1 MNSRKITRKGKS
13 GSNYYVTHIVHPK
26 DIDIDLS
33 SIKED
38 ENENTNDTNLPLFS
52 KMVQLVSELG

>member
-13 GSNYYVTHIVHPK
+13 GSSYYVTHIVHPK
-26 DIDIDLS
+26 DADIDLS

-38 ENENTNDTNLPLFS
+38 ENENTNNTNLPLFG
-52 KMVQLVSELG
+52 KKVQLVSELG